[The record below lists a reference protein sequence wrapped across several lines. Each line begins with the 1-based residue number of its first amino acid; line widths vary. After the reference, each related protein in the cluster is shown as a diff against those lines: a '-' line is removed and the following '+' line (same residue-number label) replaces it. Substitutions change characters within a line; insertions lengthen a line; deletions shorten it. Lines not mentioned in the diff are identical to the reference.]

1 MGVTKPRVLIRP
13 AVIMALL
20 AGACSDSGT
29 RENVPVPAAVVPNAG
44 YATVSTAVEISGAKF
59 LAKATQQ
66 SSGGSSPL
74 DTTHRAWLGNVE
86 LTGVTWVDASKL
98 TATVPVGLP
107 LGAQKL
113 TVENAFGERGTLDNA
128 FTVLAAPA
136 FSATVSVDRT
146 TVNVGQP
153 FALTLA
159 LANDGGA
166 EVNSLALGEPV
177 LTPANVAGASPCGAA
192 PAAPAALALGGR
204 QSFNWTCQG
213 AAPGQLTATFGP
225 TTGKDALLG
234 SALTATPPASVP
246 VTVQTP
252 AALTAAPLSIPA
264 LVAVGTDFTVKMTV
278 ANTGEA
284 DARAVAPGT
293 LSVVP
298 VLGAAA
304 ADLKAGPTPAS
315 ALVQGG
321 QSVDFVWTYTPTA
334 PGSLSLAVGASGTD
348 GNSGSTVTA
357 VTNGLITV
365 Q

>member
-1 MGVTKPRVLIRP
+1 MGVTKPRVLIRT

-44 YATVSTAVEISGAKF
+44 YATVSTAVEISGTKF

-74 DTTHRAWLGNVE
+74 DTTHRAWLGSVE

-98 TATVPVGLP
+98 TATVPAGLP

-113 TVENAFGERGTLDNA
+113 TVENAFGEQGTLDNA

-166 EVNSLALGEPV
+166 EVNAITLGEPALSPSGLATV
-177 LTPANVAGASPCGAA
+177 SGGPTPPSPGT
-192 PAAPAALALGGR
+192 LALGGS
-204 QSFNWTCQG
+204 QSFVWALKG
-213 AAPGQLTATFGP
+213 AARGLLTATFSA
-225 TTGKDALLG
+225 TTGKDAVLS
-234 SALTATPPASVP
+234 SALTATPPASVQ
-246 VTVQTP
+246 VTVQDP
-252 AALTAAPLSIPA
+252 AAIDATLSIPQS
-264 LVAVGTDFTVKMTV
+264 VAVNADFTVTMTV
-278 ANTGEA
+278 TNTGEA
-284 DARAVAPGT
+284 DARAVTPGA
-293 LSVVP
+293 LSVVAP
-298 VLGAAA
+298 VAGGAVP
-304 ADLKAGPTPAS
+304 KSGPTPAS
-315 ALVQGG
+315 ALATGG
-321 QSVDFVWTYTPTA
+321 QPVTFKWTYTATE
-334 PGSLSLAVGASGTD
+334 PGSFSLAGGASGTD
-348 GNSGSTVTA
+348 GNTDSRVEATAAISGSI
-357 VTNGLITV
+357 NV